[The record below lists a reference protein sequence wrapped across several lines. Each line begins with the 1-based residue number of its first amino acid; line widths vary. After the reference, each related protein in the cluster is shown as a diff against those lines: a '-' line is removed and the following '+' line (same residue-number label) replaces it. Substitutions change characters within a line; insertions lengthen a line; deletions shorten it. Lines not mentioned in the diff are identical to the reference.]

1 MRYWTKTYTSAFML
15 LFVWQLFVMFTSPF
29 IAAQEIENHFPN
41 QIDLTELIEQ
51 VEEGTTITDGS
62 SNVFVEEVLEE
73 EVHPSET
80 LQMVYHP
87 EYIFHFTFHKLS
99 DYHALIQ
106 THFLPPE
113 VMI

>member
-1 MRYWTKTYTSAFML
+1 ML
-15 LFVWQLFVMFTSPF
+15 LFVWQLIVMFTSPF
-29 IAAQEIENHFPN
+29 IAAQEIDTDFSNR
-41 QIDLTELIEQ
+41 IDLTELIEQ

-62 SNVFVEEVLEE
+62 DNVFVEEVLEE

-80 LQMVYHP
+80 LQLVYHP
-87 EYIFHFTFHKLS
+87 EYIFHFTFHKFS
-99 DYHALIQ
+99 DYYALIQ